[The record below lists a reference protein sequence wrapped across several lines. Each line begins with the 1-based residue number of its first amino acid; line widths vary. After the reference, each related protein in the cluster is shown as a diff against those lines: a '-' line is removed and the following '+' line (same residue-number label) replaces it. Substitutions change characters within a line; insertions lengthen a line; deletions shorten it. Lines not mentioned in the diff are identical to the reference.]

1 MNRVSAERAPLP
13 PDSQELLQDSSTQPG
28 ETRRILRSVEE
39 SIASSE
45 GVRHVPNNWDA
56 VAASMPDFGT
66 APSTQYYRNRE
77 IALIERA
84 TGTLR
89 GKRVLKLDLWNEA
102 INTRILGWMASQGA
116 DVVAI
121 DISQVVVRRA
131 QANARLE
138 NFSPSLLR
146 ADIRDLPFRDDSFD
160 VIYTMGTIEH
170 IPEYRHTITEIHRVL
185 KSGGTAIIGVPN
197 FWDPFLRPLI
207 VALLTMF
214 GRYPY
219 APEKSFTRAEL
230 RRDVEHA
237 GLEIVEMTGI
247 LALPGILRMLDLFLH
262 VRKGLGPRWTS
273 WFIKPWDAAEERFAW
288 LARIGYLVT
297 AVARKR

>member
-1 MNRVSAERAPLP
+1 MKRDLP
-13 PDSQELLQDSSTQPG
+13 ND
-28 ETRRILRSVEE
+28 
-39 SIASSE
+39 
-45 GVRHVPNNWDA
+45 WDA

-66 APSTQYYRNRE
+66 APSTAYYRNRE

-84 TGTLR
+84 AGPLA

-102 INTRILGWMASQGA
+102 INTRILGWMSAQGA
-116 DVVAI
+116 DVVGI
-121 DISQVVVRRA
+121 DVSHVVVRRA
-131 QANARLE
+131 QE
-138 NFSPSLLR
+138 NSRRESFAASLLR

-170 IPEYRHTITEIHRVL
+170 VPEYRHTITEIRRVL
-185 KSGGTAIIGVPN
+185 KPGGTAIIGVPH

-207 VALLTMF
+207 VGVMTML

-230 RRDVEHA
+230 RRDVESS
-237 GLEIVEMTGI
+237 GLQVVEMTGI
-247 LALPGILRMLDLFLH
+247 LALPGVLRMLDLFLH
-262 VRKGLGPRWTS
+262 VRRGLSPRWTS
-273 WFIKPWDAAEERFAW
+273 WFIKPFDTAEARYAW
-288 LARIGYLVT
+288 LAWIGYLVT